1 MIGAPRLGASGAVR
15 PFYDRAPA
23 GGPAAPSVI
32 AIATGFVT
40 NPAAA
45 NPNPSFTVGTL
56 TVIAGDVLVV
66 VIGTMGGAAEPT
78 VTVDGGG
85 APVST
90 EVVTIQNGLGLRSCI
105 FQITG
110 AVAGARTLTV
120 TGPGAAGV
128 CPAGMGAVAYLV
140 RGAAAAPFDKSA
152 TSSGTVFG
160 GGPFSVGPTAALTL
174 APQLDIAGL
183 CLDASNDGTQVPTPW
198 ASPFADRAHAGP
210 NGSPGDDCVI
220 WAADSVSST
229 TAAVTATSGTVPG
242 VSDFAMCVATFK
254 HA

>member
-1 MIGAPRLGASGAVR
+1 MLGAPRIGASGAVQ
-15 PFYDRAPA
+15 PFYNRAPA

-32 AIATGFVT
+32 ATATGFIT
-40 NPAAA
+40 NPASGLA
-45 NPNPSFTVGTL
+45 NPSFTVGPL
-56 TVIAGDVLVV
+56 TVVGGDVLVV
-66 VIGTMGGAAEPT
+66 VVGTMGGVAEPT

-90 EVVTIQNGLGLRSCI
+90 EVVTTQGAIGQRAAI

-128 CPAGMGAVAYLV
+128 TPSGMGAVAYLV
-140 RGAAAAPFDKSA
+140 RGAAASPFDKSA
-152 TSSGTVFG
+152 TNNGMGST
-160 GGPFSVGPTAALTL
+160 GPYSAGPTPALTL
-174 APQLDIAGL
+174 APQLDIAAL
-183 CLDASNDGTQVPTPW
+183 CLDVSNDGLNQPIPW
-198 ASPFADRAHAGP
+198 AAPFADRAHAGP
-210 NGSPGDDCVI
+210 FGSPGDDCTV

-229 TAAVTATSGTVPG
+229 TAAVTATSGSIVNS
-242 VSDFAMCVATFK
+242 VDFAIVVATFK